1 MLNRYHIED
10 YDQQQQQQQMSDEL
24 DDSRRIYIALV

>member
-10 YDQQQQQQQMSDEL
+10 YDQQQQQQMSDEL